1 MTLKNHK
8 TKVFVRAPMPRY
20 HKLPLAASE
29 KFSPNMVN
37 LQINQKHMINA
48 TIFYKNMASKY
59 MVRDSLLT
67 VLCNGCVNSYTS
79 LRTAALI
86 SLTNW

>member
-1 MTLKNHK
+1 MI
-8 TKVFVRAPMPRY
+8 
-20 HKLPLAASE
+20 
-29 KFSPNMVN
+29 N

-79 LRTAALI
+79 IADSSSYIFNKLVRNLKFC
-86 SLTNW
+86 